1 MNGKKYRC
9 TALIVTVVLLSSC
22 FGCNP
27 DPEGREIT
35 VMSWNVQ
42 NLFDASDDGTEYYEY
57 SPAGGWDIDD
67 YRSRLAAV
75 AEVVRLAV
83 KGGADVVLLLEVE
96 NGGVLD
102 ELADSFLRGMSYPY
116 RAATAGAGS
125 AVQVAVLSRIPILSV
140 RSHTIFHPSAP
151 PLRPVLEVELGLESG
166 ESMVLFGSHWKSK
179 SGGAE
184 ESEPWRIAAAELL
197 RGEIG
202 RLASR
207 GVPVVLAGD
216 LNEAWD
222 EAMLNG
228 GAYPVALVPFGDW
241 TEESAG
247 LPVSAERAEAGTAGK
262 GLPLYTPWGE
272 FPPDTGSYRYRDVW
286 ERIDHVLLT
295 GEFFNGTGVEYA
307 GFETAADTPWCDNDG
322 YPLAY
327 RTRDGFGY
335 SDHLP
340 LVLRLLF

>member
-1 MNGKKYRC
+1 M
-9 TALIVTVVLLSSC
+9 ALPAAVVLLVSC

-27 DPEGREIT
+27 DPLSDSKGREISI
-35 VMSWNVQ
+35 MSWNVQ
-42 NLFDASDDGTEYYEY
+42 NLFDASADGTEYYEY

-83 KGGADVVLLLEVE
+83 KGGADVVLLLEIE
-96 NGGVLD
+96 NGAVLD

-116 RAATAGAGS
+116 RAVTAGAGS

-140 RSHTIFHPSAP
+140 RSHTLFHPSAP
-151 PLRPVLEVELGLESG
+151 PLRPILEVELGPESG
-166 ESMVLFGSHWKSK
+166 ESMVLFGCHWKSK

-184 ESEPWRIAAAELL
+184 ESEVWRIAAAELL

-202 RLASR
+202 RLASE

-222 EAMLNG
+222 EAVLNG
-228 GAYPVALVPFGDW
+228 GAYPTALLPFSAWSG
-241 TEESAG
+241 ESGG
-247 LPVSAERAEAGTAGK
+247 LPVTAVSPEAGTAGK
-262 GLPLYTPWGE
+262 GLPLYTPWMDY
-272 FPPDTGSYRYRDVW
+272 PSDSGSYRYLEVW
-286 ERIDHVLLT
+286 ERIDHFLLT
-295 GEFFNGTGVEYA
+295 GEFFDGAGVEYA

-327 RTRDGFGY
+327 RMRDGFGY

-340 LVLRLLF
+340 IVLRLLF